1 MNSQFKL
8 ASLTL
13 AAVAMLSACGGGS
26 DASSDDP
33 PPARGTLE
41 LGLKAGAATA
51 AQCEVATS

>member
-33 PPARGTLE
+33 PPARGTLYRNE
-41 LGLKAGAATA
+41 PPVAGNPHR
-51 AQCEVATS
+51 